1 MNRAAMTKFLSVLL
15 LGALLLL
22 PSHPARAAD
31 LRVGADRQGGAPYVF
46 VPPGADEKVV
56 KGFEWELV
64 QAVAARLG
72 RRVELVQNE
81 WDSLIPGLI
90 KGDYDLAITGIE
102 ITPERREVVLFSDPY
117 LVTHLSLAVREGET
131 RIQRMADCAGKRV
144 GALKQSQAATA
155 IEQQGKIE
163 LVTYGTEVDGYTDLL
178 LGRIDAMLCD
188 APVARYY
195 GAPRPGVR
203 LLPEPIGRMEYG
215 FSVAKRNAALVG
227 EINAVLRELRA
238 AGKLREIVDRWNL
251 WNPHLAAEWG
261 DAGVPRARAVEYEA
275 FLESVKQNAPASRG
289 LRWYASL
296 LPQLLRAAGVTLGL
310 SLVSMLLASS
320 LGLLLALGRVY
331 GPRPLGWLV
340 IGYVELLRGTPLLFQ
355 LLFLYYGLPNLGLDL
370 SPFLAGF
377 LGLGLNYAAAE
388 AENFRAGLQAIP
400 RGQLEAAHSLG
411 FRRWQGIYEVVFPQA
426 LRTVLPPMT
435 NDFIALL
442 KDSSLVSVLT
452 MVELTKAYTML
463 ATTYFD
469 YFGVGLLTAALYLLM
484 GLPFARLARS
494 LESRLQARMTGS
506 ASA

>member
-1 MNRAAMTKFLSVLL
+1 MTSRLL
-15 LGALLLL
+15 LKLWALFLALAWPAAARE
-22 PSHPARAAD
+22 PS
-31 LRVGADRQGGAPYVF
+31 LRVGADRQGGAPYIF
-46 VPPGADEKVV
+46 VPPGADEKLV

-64 QAVAARLG
+64 NAVATRLG
-72 RRVELVQNE
+72 RPVELVQNE
-81 WDSLIPGLI
+81 WDSLIPGLL
-90 KGDYDLAITGIE
+90 KGDYDVAITGIE
-102 ITPERREVVLFSDPY
+102 ITPERKEVVAFSDPY
-117 LVTHLSLAVREGET
+117 LVTHLTLAVRDNEA
-131 RIQRMADCAGKRV
+131 RIQRWADCVGKRV
-144 GALKQSQAATA
+144 GALKQSQAAAA

-195 GAPRPGVR
+195 GAPRVGLR
-203 LLPEPIGRMEYG
+203 LLQEPIGRMEYG
-215 FSVAKRNAALVG
+215 FAVAKTNPDLR
-227 EINAVLRELRA
+227 ERINEVLRALRTS
-238 AGKLREIVDRWNL
+238 GQLREIVDRWNL
-251 WNPHLAAEWG
+251 WNPHLTAEWG
-261 DAGVPRARAVEYEA
+261 DAGVPRGRPVEYEA
-275 FLESVKQNAPASRG
+275 FLEAVKQNAPATRG

-296 LPQLLRAAGVTLGL
+296 IPQLLRAAGVTLGI
-310 SLVSMLLASS
+310 SLASMLLASS

-340 IGYVELLRGTPLLFQ
+340 VGYVELLRGTPLLFQ

-411 FRRWQGIYEVVFPQA
+411 FTRWHGIYEIVFPQA
-426 LRTVLPPMT
+426 LRTVFPPMT

-452 MVELTKAYTML
+452 MVELTKTYTML

-469 YFGVGLLTAALYLLM
+469 YFGVGLLTAAIYLLM
-484 GLPFARLARS
+484 GLPFARLARF
-494 LESRLQARMTGS
+494 LEARLQARMSGQ
-506 ASA
+506 AA